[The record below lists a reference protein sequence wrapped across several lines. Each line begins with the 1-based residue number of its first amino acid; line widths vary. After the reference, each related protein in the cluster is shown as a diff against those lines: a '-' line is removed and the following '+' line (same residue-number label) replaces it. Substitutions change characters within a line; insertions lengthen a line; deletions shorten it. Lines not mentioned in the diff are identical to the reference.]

1 MSKCKVGYLG
11 VFRDG
16 TGFSHAAIHTA
27 LALDAVGVDVAC
39 RNIKLATQ
47 IVEPPQRISELC
59 QKSTEGVT
67 HVIQHILAPYLT
79 YVAGAKNIGYFYTE
93 TTHFRPSSW
102 QYHANLMD
110 EMWVSSE
117 QNEKACRDSGVTVP
131 IKVVDI
137 PCDPRSFDRNNI
149 AKLKVPTSG
158 RYAFYHIGDYS
169 SRKNTY
175 NLIKCFL
182 EEFSRDDNVVL
193 ILKSYVEGVSAED
206 SNKIILQ
213 DIANL
218 KQSLRKGKLDN
229 YPPIVVIGDYLP
241 SEDMLKLHASCNCF
255 ITLERGAAWNLP
267 AFEAAAMGNWVICNG
282 WGGQNRFLLSNKNY
296 NADMTDYYMD
306 SVHGM
311 IRTPYQTI
319 YTAHEKW
326 AEPNYAQFKEFMRN
340 AYEEQI
346 APHEVNRQNLINS
359 FSYAKVG
366 ERIRELLHV

>member
-27 LALDAVGVDVAC
+27 LALDAVGVDVSC

-47 IVEPPQRISELC
+47 VVEPPQRITELC

-67 HVIQHILAPYLT
+67 HVIQHILAPYFT

-102 QYHANLMD
+102 QYNANLMD
-110 EMWVSSE
+110 EIWLSSDD
-117 QNEKACRDSGVTVP
+117 NKKACRDSGVTVP
-131 IKVVDI
+131 ISVVDI
-137 PCDPRSFDRNNI
+137 PCDPRLFDRDKTG
-149 AKLKVPTSG
+149 KLKVPTDG

-182 EEFSRDDNVVL
+182 EEFSRDDNVIL

-206 SNKIILQ
+206 SNKMILQ
-213 DIANL
+213 DIATL

-229 YPPIVVIGDYLP
+229 YPPIVVIGDYLS
-241 SEDMLKLHASCNCF
+241 SEDVLKLHATCNCF
-255 ITLERGAAWNLP
+255 VTLERGAAWNLP

-282 WGGQNRFLLSNKNY
+282 WGGQKKFLGDTI
-296 NADMTDYYMD
+296 NANLVRYYMD

-326 AEPNYAQFKEFMRN
+326 AEPDYAQFKEYMRE
-340 AYEEQI
+340 AY
-346 APHEVNRQNLINS
+346 RTNLKPS
-359 FSYAKVG
+359 EHARRRLASLFTYERVG
-366 ERIRELLHV
+366 AELKELLHV